1 MDSFRPLDMDFYHQ
15 DVNEVAQLLL
25 GKYIAIAKGSD
36 HYTLSMIVE
45 TEAYDFPD
53 DKGSHTYQG
62 KRSPRNES
70 MYKAAGSAYV
80 YKCYGTN
87 DMLNIV
93 VGPEDMGK
101 AVLIRAIQ
109 PIVGLA
115 LMQHRRNLAYD
126 DHRLTGGPG
135 KVCKAL
141 GITKA
146 LHDGIDLS
154 DHQSTIT
161 VVEMEGGSLLP
172 YISTP
177 RVGMSKYVADSSN
190 WAYRYYTEETKYVS
204 RPLRVWYEW
213 G

>member
-1 MDSFRPLDMDFYHQ
+1 MDSFKPLDLDFYHQ
-15 DVNEVAQLLL
+15 DVTTVAQLLL
-25 GKYIAIAKGSD
+25 GKYIAVDQGSELFTLAK
-36 HYTLSMIVE
+36 IVE
-45 TEAYDFPD
+45 TEAYDYPD

-62 KRSPRNES
+62 RRSPRNES

-93 VGPEDMGK
+93 VGPEGIGK

-109 PIVGLA
+109 PIIGLA
-115 LMQHRRNLAYD
+115 LMHERRGMTHNDY
-126 DHRLTGGPG
+126 RLTGGPG
-135 KVCKAL
+135 KVCQAL

-146 LHDGIDLS
+146 LHDGIELINLKS
-154 DHQSTIT
+154 PIA
-161 VVEMEGGSLLP
+161 LLMDENAKP
-172 YISTP
+172 HAYVSTP
-177 RVGMSKYVADSSN
+177 RVGMSIYVAESSN
-190 WAYRYYTEETKYVS
+190 WAYRYYTIDTKYVS